1 MTRSENM
8 RRLWA
13 DPEWA
18 ARARAR
24 QSETTKATL
33 AKLWADPAYR
43 ETRLATLAAGR
54 EVRMAKVRAKYIAR
68 VSRETSAGEST

>member
-24 QSETTKATL
+24 QSATASATL

-43 ETRLATLAAGR
+43 ETRLAALALGR
-54 EVRMAKVRAKYIAR
+54 QIRTDKLRAKYIAQ
-68 VSRETSAGEST
+68 VSRETSRGA